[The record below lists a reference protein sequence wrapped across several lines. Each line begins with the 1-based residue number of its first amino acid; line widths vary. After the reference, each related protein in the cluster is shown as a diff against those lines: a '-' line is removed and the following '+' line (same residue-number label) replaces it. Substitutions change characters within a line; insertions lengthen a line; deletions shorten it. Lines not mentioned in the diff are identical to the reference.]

1 MSREN
6 KLSLIIFQFTIRL
19 VSIIFLIWIPGGLK
33 LNIVLWALLIFFGRI
48 VDVSLGTI
56 RINFVVRR
64 KKIFAA
70 IIGFLEVTI
79 FVAVIARVIQ
89 DIDNNIYGI
98 FAYGAGFA
106 VGTFIG
112 IIISEKLTKDL
123 MSTNIISIA
132 RSDEIVN
139 LLRNQGF
146 GVTCYKGV
154 GKDGELDII
163 NVVCRRTLIGNLTK
177 LIEEIDENA
186 FITSHMLGEQQG
198 GYMGS
203 KLKKK

>member
-1 MSREN
+1 MW
-6 KLSLIIFQFTIRL
+6 T
-19 VSIIFLIWIPGGLK
+19 
-33 LNIVLWALLIFFGRI
+33 LLIFFGRI
-48 VDVSLGTI
+48 IDVSLGTI
-56 RINFVVRR
+56 RINFIVRR

-70 IIGFLEVTI
+70 VIGFLEVTI
-79 FVAVIARVIQ
+79 FVAIIARVIQ
-89 DIDNNIYGI
+89 DIDKNIYSI

-106 VGTFIG
+106 VGTYIG

-123 MSTNIISIA
+123 MSTNIISMT
-132 RSDEIVN
+132 RSNEIIN
-139 LLRNQGF
+139 LLRNKDF

-154 GKDGELDII
+154 GKDGAIDII

-177 LIEEIDENA
+177 LVEEIDENA

-198 GYMGS
+198 GYLIS

>member
-1 MSREN
+1 M
-6 KLSLIIFQFTIRL
+6 
-19 VSIIFLIWIPGGLK
+19 
-33 LNIVLWALLIFFGRI
+33 IFFGRI
-48 VDVSLGTI
+48 IDVSLGTI
-56 RINFVVRR
+56 RINFIVRR
-64 KKIFAA
+64 KKIFAS
-70 IIGFLEVTI
+70 IIGFIEVTI

-89 DIDNNIYGI
+89 DIDKNIYGI

-106 VGTFIG
+106 VGTFVG

-123 MSTNIISIA
+123 MSTNIISIN

-163 NVVCRRTLIGNLTK
+163 NIVCRHTLIGNLTK
-177 LIEEIDENA
+177 LVEEIDEKA
-186 FITSHMLGEQQG
+186 FITSHMLGERQG
-198 GYMGS
+198 GYMVNQ
-203 KLKKK
+203 LKKK

>member
-1 MSREN
+1 M
-6 KLSLIIFQFTIRL
+6 
-19 VSIIFLIWIPGGLK
+19 K
-33 LNIVLWALLIFFGRI
+33 LNIVLWTLLIFFGRI

-70 IIGFLEVTI
+70 IIGFLEVTV

-89 DIDNNIYGI
+89 DINNNIYGI

-139 LLRNQGF
+139 LLRNQGL

-198 GYMGS
+198 GYMVS